1 MLPHRFKND
10 IVHTPGVMES
20 NDESPEL
27 AATQDIM
34 NDPTFDTNTTA
45 KGKGVED
52 VDTCRICRGEGSKEE
67 PLFYPCKCSGSIK
80 FVHQNCLMEWLS
92 HSQKK
97 HCELC
102 KTPFRFTKL
111 YSPHMPNSVPLLV
124 FTRQAIVHAYKS
136 LLSWWRLQ
144 LVLFVWGACLPY
156 CMRSVWRA
164 LFWFGDGGWVTWQ
177 EVELR
182 SKAAAERYMDKL
194 AATGTTPANL
204 NQFTS
209 KDTAA
214 SAVVSHV
221 TNAVPSI
228 LQPISSTS
236 NFFSGGP
243 LLFRLGR
250 KLARSM
256 VSRAS
261 NETIAAAL
269 HQMSRN
275 VTARPRL
282 ETHPSLLSNSTF
294 LKTLTRFPQING
306 ILIDTFE
313 GQIIT
318 LSIVV
323 AFILVFLIR
332 EWVVQQQPV
341 LAMAANAAA
350 QDAQAEEVPA
360 EPPEEVPGEHVPE
373 DPLWDMEMVQNP
385 PQAEQAQNSTMN
397 ATTEPVRVVEPQ
409 PLRMPAGPKPGLQE
423 RLRWLDDHGFPRDLL
438 DLPEATVDGNDE
450 GLEVNNTAEGYTAKS
465 EDSDINETILPD
477 SSQPESRPSMPT
489 RETIGRAAEIR
500 RALEENSVDV
510 RDRHSSI
517 NIFTDIWAR
526 AGNRPSEVLRIIDRE
541 GRNEELSW
549 IVTAMKR
556 VDGKL
561 ATDDPIDERPVDHE
575 QPTTDENTSPLVRA
589 TDGPSATSTSSP
601 AKLSAYRDDE
611 LDSRTIPIL
620 ETNAILEP
628 TLGSHLSTSAEL
640 SRGSEDSTL
649 NSDNLPFGLRD
660 ISNQQFDGPSED
672 SLFQKDDSDSSFV
685 VLSNESEQNVPTNE
699 SAEGTPFD
707 SKHDGQPGSSTASAL
722 KRNASTGEM
731 LSSLVDQEHNLMEPT
746 DERDALLR
754 EANDVP
760 GFDQQADVP
769 VPNPPRSY
777 TDRIVDWLWGEPPPL
792 AARPNLQEVDD
803 EHIVQQVEEEAPF
816 VPMAQGRPVFEPEEE
831 PDQNPAPAVQ
841 DADVVAAAAE
851 AGIDANGG
859 EAVED
864 AEDLEGIMEL
874 VGLHGP
880 LFGLVQNAIFC
891 SVIVAITLGLGI
903 WVPYISGKVFLI
915 FLTNPFSLLFKM
927 PLRWA
932 STTADVLVDFCI
944 VSAGYGFYWTDTAIS
959 YLCRPIT
966 QFIPTIA
973 MLQQQSTLAETAS
986 QYAEGA
992 LDRLAGTLVAAS
1004 GSFLESDVPTF
1015 SVVAHESLIGIKL
1028 GIYMSIKTLFDILQN
1043 LFGISS
1049 ISELIERVAY
1059 FEHLLNSTT
1068 AGFAGAVAAGTTDM
1082 KVFAQS
1088 LSLNR
1093 TLQIDLSIPP
1103 RTVPLDFSLAHWD
1116 PKDRALAILLGYTFF
1131 GLIGIAY
1138 LKISASLRGKNASGR
1153 VEGNIA
1159 DALYQAGGV
1168 LKVILIITIE
1178 MIVFPLFCGLLLD
1191 AALLPLFGN
1200 ATFLSRLNFGLE
1212 APWTS
1217 LFIHWFVGTCYM
1229 FHFALFVSMCR
1240 KIMRTGVLYFIRDPD
1255 DPTFHPV
1262 RDVLERNLFTQLRK
1276 IVFSALVY
1284 GGLVMICLGGVVWG
1298 IYYAFDGVFP
1308 VHWSSNEPVLEFP
1321 VDLLFYNFLM
1331 PVAVKFF
1338 KPSNA
1343 LNRVYGWWFRKC
1355 ARALRLSHFLFNQKM
1370 ADEEGRHV
1378 RRSWQA
1384 VFDRARGDSSKPVTS
1399 IEQQLIH
1406 ESRGTEAYFLRDGRY
1421 VRAPASDQVR
1431 MPKGTHTFLEV
1442 DEDNHRVDKLED
1454 PEQGPHGSKNGQF
1467 TQVYIPPFFRLR
1479 ISLFIFLIWLFA
1491 AITGVCTTLLPL
1503 VIGRR
1508 IFASIVPSHLRMN
1521 DIYAFS
1527 IGIYIL
1533 GGSIYALLLSSR
1545 GMVYLRACFSTSNT
1559 FETRSL
1565 FRRIQSHVYRVL
1577 RVLYIY
1583 TSFTILLPAL
1593 FALLIQTYAV
1603 IPLHTYFGTSSDRH
1617 TIHIVQDWTLGVLYI
1632 QAIGRLILWNSPTR
1646 PADALR
1652 GIVRQGWLDPDARL
1666 ATRAFIFPA
1675 TTLMLFLL
1683 AAPLALGRIVN
1694 ELYFPGE
1701 GEATTTLVYRY
1712 CAPALLGLVLVTVA
1726 LWMLKGAFQTWR
1738 GRIRDEVYLIGER
1751 LHNFGESRRVGR
1763 AATGG
1768 RLDVRA

>member
-1 MLPHRFKND
+1 MDNTEEP
-10 IVHTPGVMES
+10 
-20 NDESPEL
+20 PEL
-27 AATQDIM
+27 VAKPDIM
-34 NDPTFDTNTTA
+34 NDPTFDTNTTS
-45 KGKGVED
+45 KGKGMED

-111 YSPHMPNSVPLLV
+111 YSPHMPNSVPFLV
-124 FTRQAIVHAYKS
+124 FTRQAVVHAYKS

-144 LVLFVWGACLPY
+144 MVLFVWGACLPY

-182 SKAAAERYMDKL
+182 SKATAERYMDKL

-209 KDTAA
+209 KDAAA
-214 SAVVSHV
+214 SAVVSHI

-228 LQPISSTS
+228 LQPITSTS

-269 HQMSRN
+269 HHISRN
-275 VTARPRL
+275 VTARPTL
-282 ETHPSLLSNSTF
+282 ETHSSLLSNSTF
-294 LKTLTRFPQING
+294 LKTLTRFPRING

-341 LAMAANAAA
+341 IAMAANAAA
-350 QDAQAEEVPA
+350 QDAQVEEV
-360 EPPEEVPGEHVPE
+360 PEEVPEEVAEEHLPE
-373 DPLWDMEMVQNP
+373 DPLWDMEMLQNP
-385 PQAEQAQNSTMN
+385 HQIEQAESSTTN
-397 ATTEPVRVVEPQ
+397 AETEPARYVELES
-409 PLRMPAGPKPGLQE
+409 LRMPAGAKPSLQE

-438 DLPEATVDGNDE
+438 DLPEATADGDAATE
-450 GLEVNNTAEGYTAKS
+450 ASQTAEEHTAKIEYSNSNES
-465 EDSDINETILPD
+465 E
-477 SSQPESRPSMPT
+477 QPEISRLESRPSMPT
-489 RETIGRAAEIR
+489 RETIARAAEIR
-500 RALEENSVDV
+500 RALEETSVDV

-561 ATDDPIDERPVDHE
+561 VTDDPIDERPIDLE
-575 QPTTDENTSPLVRA
+575 PLATDENTSPLDRA
-589 TDGPSATSTSSP
+589 TNDQSATSNSSP
-601 AKLSAYRDDE
+601 PKIPAYGDDE
-611 LDSRTIPIL
+611 SDSHTIPVL
-620 ETNAILEP
+620 GTGAILGATP
-628 TLGSHLSTSAEL
+628 GSQPSTSAEL
-640 SRGSEDSTL
+640 SQGNGASTQSSES
-649 NSDNLPFGLRD
+649 LPFGLRD
-660 ISNQQFDGPSED
+660 ISNQQFDGPSDD

-685 VLSNESEQNVPTNE
+685 VLSNESEKNGFTNE
-699 SAEGTPFD
+699 LAEENGVGP
-707 SKHDGQPGSSTASAL
+707 KHDGQPSSSTESAIGE
-722 KRNASTGEM
+722 NASTGEM
-731 LSSLVDQEHNLMEPT
+731 LANLVDQEQTLIEIM

-754 EANDVP
+754 EANNVP
-760 GFDQQADVP
+760 TLDEQGNAPDAAIHSIGDE
-769 VPNPPRSY
+769 PNPPRNY
-777 TDRIVDWLWGEPPPL
+777 IDRIIDWLWGEPPPM
-792 AARPNLQEVDD
+792 AVRPHLQDADD
-803 EHIVQQVEEEAPF
+803 EHVVQQVEEEAPF
-816 VPMAQGRPVFEPEEE
+816 VPMAQGRPVFEPEGQ
-831 PDQNPAPAVQ
+831 PDQNPAAAVQ
-841 DADVVAAAAE
+841 DADVLAAAAE
-851 AGIDANGG
+851 AGLDANGA

-880 LFGLVQNAIFC
+880 LFGLIQNAIFC
-891 SVIVAITLGLGI
+891 SVIVAITIGLGI

-915 FLTNPFSLLFKM
+915 FLANPCSLLLKM

-932 STTADVLVDFCI
+932 STTADVLVDLCI
-944 VSAGYGFYWTDTAIS
+944 FSAGYSFYWIDTAIN
-959 YLCRPIT
+959 YICHPIT
-966 QFIPTIA
+966 RFIPTIA
-973 MLQQQSTLAETAS
+973 MIHQQSTLAETAK

-992 LDRLAGTLVAAS
+992 LDRLAGALVATS
-1004 GSFLESDVPTF
+1004 GSVLESDVPTF
-1015 SVVAHESLIGIKL
+1015 SVVAHESLIDIQSGIHT
-1028 GIYMSIKTLFDILQN
+1028 SIKASFDTLHDIVN
-1043 LFGISS
+1043 ISS
-1049 ISELIERVAY
+1049 IHDFIEHVAQMGQ
-1059 FEHLLNSTT
+1059 FLKSTT
-1068 AGFAGAVAAGTTDM
+1068 TGFVDAVAMGITDM

-1088 LSLNR
+1088 VSLSKV
-1093 TLQIDLSIPP
+1093 LQIDLSLPP
-1103 RTVPLDFSLAHWD
+1103 RAAPLDFSLAHWD

-1138 LKISASLRGKNASGR
+1138 LKIIASLRGKNASGR
-1153 VEGNIA
+1153 VEGSIA

-1191 AALLPLFGN
+1191 AALLPLFGD

-1240 KIMRTGVLYFIRDPD
+1240 KIMRSGVLYFIRDPD

-1298 IYYAFDGVFP
+1298 IYYSFDGVFP

-1370 ADEEGRHV
+1370 EDEEGRHV

-1384 VFDRARGDSSKPVTS
+1384 VLDRRMGDPTKPVTN
-1399 IEQQLIH
+1399 IEQQMIH
-1406 ESRGTEAYFLRDGRY
+1406 ENRKTEAYFLRNGRY

-1442 DEDNHRVDKLED
+1442 DEYNRRVDKLED
-1454 PEQGPHGSKNGQF
+1454 PEQGPHGSKNEQF
-1467 TQVYIPPFFRLR
+1467 TRVYIPPYFRVR
-1479 ISLFIFLIWLFA
+1479 ISIFIFLIWLFA
-1491 AITGVCTTLLPL
+1491 AITGVCTTVLPL
-1503 VIGRR
+1503 VLGRR
-1508 IFASIVPSHLRMN
+1508 IFSSIAPSHLRMN

-1533 GGSIYALLLSSR
+1533 GSSIYVLLLSSR
-1545 GMVYLRACFSTSNT
+1545 GKTYLCACCSTSPT
-1559 FETRSL
+1559 YERRSL
-1565 FRRIQSHVYRVL
+1565 FRRIQSHLYRAL
-1577 RVLYIY
+1577 RILYIY

-1593 FALLIQTYAV
+1593 FAVLIQTYAV
-1603 IPLHTYFGTSSDRH
+1603 IPLHTYFGTVSDRH

-1652 GIVRQGWLDPDARL
+1652 NIVRKGWLDPDARL

-1675 TTLMLFLL
+1675 TALMLFLL

-1694 ELYFPGE
+1694 ELYFSDE
-1701 GEATTTLVYRY
+1701 GEATTALVYRY
-1712 CAPALLGLVLVTVA
+1712 CAPALLGLGLMIVA
-1726 LWMLKGAFQTWR
+1726 LWMLKGAFQKWR

-1763 AATGG
+1763 VATGG

>member
-1 MLPHRFKND
+1 M
-10 IVHTPGVMES
+10 ME
-20 NDESPEL
+20 NNEEPPEL
-27 AATQDIM
+27 AAKPDIM
-34 NDPTFDTNTTA
+34 NDPTFDTNTTT
-45 KGKGVED
+45 KGKGMED
-52 VDTCRICRGEGSKEE
+52 LDTCRICRGEGSKEE

-111 YSPHMPNSVPLLV
+111 YSPHMPKSVPLLV

-164 LFWFGDGGWVTWQ
+164 LFWFGDGGWITWQ

-182 SKAAAERYMDKL
+182 SKVAAERYMDKL

-204 NQFTS
+204 NQLTS
-209 KDTAA
+209 KDAAA
-214 SAVVSHV
+214 SAVVSHI
-221 TNAVPSI
+221 TNTVPSI

-250 KLARSM
+250 KIARSM

-269 HQMSRN
+269 HQISRN

-282 ETHPSLLSNSTF
+282 ETHSSLLSNSTF
-294 LKTLTRFPQING
+294 LKTLTRFPHVNG

-350 QDAQAEEVPA
+350 QEAQAEEVP
-360 EPPEEVPGEHVPE
+360 EEVPEEAPAEHIPE

-385 PQAEQAQNSTMN
+385 PQAEQAESSTTN
-397 ATTEPVRVVEPQ
+397 AETNPLWNVEPGPV
-409 PLRMPAGPKPGLQE
+409 PLRMPAGAKPSLQE

-438 DLPEATVDGNDE
+438 DLPEATGDGDE
-450 GLEVNNTAEGYTAKS
+450 EVKMNSATDRHAAEL
-465 EDSDINETILPD
+465 EDSDMDETTQPD
-477 SSQPESRPSMPT
+477 ISRPESRPSMPT

-500 RALEENSVDV
+500 RVLEENSVDV

-556 VDGKL
+556 VEGKL
-561 ATDDPIDERPVDHE
+561 ATGDPIDERHADHE
-575 QPTTDENTSPLVRA
+575 QPTTDENTSPLNRIIG
-589 TDGPSATSTSSP
+589 DRSATSSSSSP
-601 AKLSAYRDDE
+601 KVSAYRHDS
-611 LDSRTIPIL
+611 LDSHTIPVL
-620 ETNAILEP
+620 ESNAILES
-628 TLGSHLSTSAEL
+628 TTGSQPSISAEL
-640 SRGSEDSTL
+640 SQGSEDSTQ
-649 NSDNLPFGLRD
+649 NSDHLAFGLRD
-660 ISNQQFDGPSED
+660 ISNQQLDGAIDD
-672 SLFQKDDSDSSFV
+672 SVFQKDDSDSSFV
-685 VLSNESEQNVPTNE
+685 VLSGESEQNAPTNE
-699 SAEGTPFD
+699 LTEENPFSPIPNLD
-707 SKHDGQPGSSTASAL
+707 SQPSSSTEPNL
-722 KRNASTGEM
+722 GENVSIGDM
-731 LSSLVDQEHNLMEPT
+731 LADLVDQEQNLAGGTLE
-746 DERDALLR
+746 EHEALLR

-760 GFDQQADVP
+760 SFNEQGTVP
-769 VPNPPRSY
+769 EPNPPRSFS
-777 TDRIVDWLWGEPPPL
+777 DRIIDWLWGEPPPM
-792 AARPNLQEVDD
+792 AARPNLQDADD
-803 EHIVQQVEEEAPF
+803 EHIVHQVEEEAPF
-816 VPMAQGRPVFEPEEE
+816 VPMAQGRPVFEPEAQ

-851 AGIDANGG
+851 AGIDANGA

-880 LFGLVQNAIFC
+880 LFGLIQNAIFC
-891 SVIVAITLGLGI
+891 SVIVAITVALGV

-915 FLTNPFSLLFKM
+915 FLANPFSLLLKM

-932 STTADVLVDFCI
+932 STTADVLVDLCI
-944 VSAGYGFYWTDTAIS
+944 FSAGYSFYWTDTAIS
-959 YLCRPIT
+959 YVCRPVT
-966 QFIPTIA
+966 RFIPTIA
-973 MLQQQSTLAETAS
+973 MIHEQSTLAATAY
-986 QYAEGA
+986 QYAESA
-992 LDRLAGTLVAAS
+992 LDRLAGAVVATS
-1004 GSFLESDVPTF
+1004 GSFMESDVPTF
-1015 SVVAHESLIGIKL
+1015 SVVAHESLIDIKS
-1028 GIYMSIKTLFDILQN
+1028 GIYTSIKASFDTLQDFVNIT
-1043 LFGISS
+1043 S
-1049 ISELIERVAY
+1049 INEIVERVA
-1059 FEHLLNSTT
+1059 HVGDLLKSTT
-1068 AGFAGAVAAGTTDM
+1068 AGFSDAVAAGITDM

-1088 LSLNR
+1088 ISLNKI
-1093 TLQIDLSIPP
+1093 LQIDLNIPP
-1103 RTVPLDFSLAHWD
+1103 RTAPLDFALAHWD
-1116 PKDRALAILLGYTFF
+1116 PKDRALAIVLGYIFF

-1138 LKISASLRGKNASGR
+1138 LKIGASIRGKNASGR
-1153 VEGNIA
+1153 VEGSIA

-1191 AALLPLFGN
+1191 GALLPLFGN

-1229 FHFALFVSMCR
+1229 FHFALFVAMCR
-1240 KIMRTGVLYFIRDPD
+1240 KIMRSGVLYFIRDPD

-1321 VDLLFYNFLM
+1321 VDLLFYNFLV

-1343 LNRVYGWWFRKC
+1343 LNRVYGWWFRRC

-1370 ADEEGRHV
+1370 EDEEGRHV
-1378 RRSWQA
+1378 RRTWQA
-1384 VFDRARGDSSKPVTS
+1384 VFDRKMGDPSKPVTNM
-1399 IEQQLIH
+1399 EQQMIH
-1406 ESRGTEAYFLRDGRY
+1406 ENCQSEAYFLRDGRY

-1442 DEDNHRVDKLED
+1442 DEYNHRVDKLED
-1454 PEQGPHGSKNGQF
+1454 REQGPHGSKNDQF

-1479 ISLFIFLIWLFA
+1479 ISIFIFLIWLFA
-1491 AITGVCTTLLPL
+1491 AITGVCTTILPL
-1503 VIGRR
+1503 VLGRR
-1508 IFASIVPSHLRMN
+1508 IFASIAPSHLRMN

-1533 GGSIYALLLSSR
+1533 GSGIYALLLSSR
-1545 GMVYLRACFSTSNT
+1545 GMAYLSGCFSTSPT
-1559 FETRSL
+1559 YETRSL
-1565 FRRIQSHVYRVL
+1565 FRRIQSHLYRVL

-1593 FALLIQTYAV
+1593 FAMLIQTYAV
-1603 IPLHTYFGTSSDRH
+1603 IPLHTYFGTVSDRH

-1652 GIVRQGWLDPDARL
+1652 GIVRKGWLDPDARL

-1675 TTLMLFLL
+1675 TALMLFLL
-1683 AAPLALGRIVN
+1683 AAPLVLGRIVN

-1712 CAPALLGLVLVTVA
+1712 CAPALLGLGLLAVG

-1751 LHNFGESRRVGR
+1751 LHNFGDSRRVGR